1 MLPMTHGI
9 EAAREIAD
17 GASLGDVS
25 DLVAAEAIG
34 AVYAVA
40 AYGLFWLFEHE
51 GRRRGSLE
59 TF

>member
-34 AVYAVA
+34 TVYAVA
-40 AYGLFWLFEHE
+40 AYGLFWLFEPE
-51 GRRRGSLE
+51 GRRRVSLE